1 MLHFFLQKSRRIS
14 HTGFLHVPRS
24 WLEDTNPP
32 LVGIAGSVLANYR
45 AYRCFVSA
53 WTAKQ
58 KRRQRPTATDN
69 DRQRPTCRTCRP
81 TGHNKPAAPP
91 HPLLSPDACLP
102 VRDRANSN
110 SNY

>member
-58 KRRQRPTATDN
+58 KRRSLNLYSDTGPSDEAT
-69 DRQRPTCRTCRP
+69 TS
-81 TGHNKPAAPP
+81 A
-91 HPLLSPDACLP
+91 
-102 VRDRANSN
+102 
-110 SNY
+110 

>member
-58 KRRQRPTATDN
+58 KRR
-69 DRQRPTCRTCRP
+69 
-81 TGHNKPAAPP
+81 
-91 HPLLSPDACLP
+91 PDFLVP
-102 VRDRANSN
+102 YGKFGWEIQQVWRVV
-110 SNY
+110 

>member
-58 KRRQRPTATDN
+58 KRR
-69 DRQRPTCRTCRP
+69 
-81 TGHNKPAAPP
+81 
-91 HPLLSPDACLP
+91 PDATG
-102 VRDRANSN
+102 RGYRAVAGRRADATSD
-110 SNY
+110 

>member
-1 MLHFFLQKSRRIS
+1 MLHFVLQKSRRIS

-58 KRRQRPTATDN
+58 KRRLYQTPHQVQQVSKFKTRLSSSS
-69 DRQRPTCRTCRP
+69 
-81 TGHNKPAAPP
+81 AALAWEP
-91 HPLLSPDACLP
+91 
-102 VRDRANSN
+102 
-110 SNY
+110 

>member
-58 KRRQRPTATDN
+58 KRRHMTRA
-69 DRQRPTCRTCRP
+69 
-81 TGHNKPAAPP
+81 
-91 HPLLSPDACLP
+91 HPDWGSCF
-102 VRDRANSN
+102 
-110 SNY
+110 

>member
-58 KRRQRPTATDN
+58 KRRP
-69 DRQRPTCRTCRP
+69 
-81 TGHNKPAAPP
+81 NKKQKLP
-91 HPLLSPDACLP
+91 HSFHISLSLFTP
-102 VRDRANSN
+102 
-110 SNY
+110 

>member
-1 MLHFFLQKSRRIS
+1 MYHRMAPQKRSNSTHRAFSNVICVNDPVHAAFFLQKSRRIS

-58 KRRQRPTATDN
+58 KRR
-69 DRQRPTCRTCRP
+69 
-81 TGHNKPAAPP
+81 
-91 HPLLSPDACLP
+91 L
-102 VRDRANSN
+102 
-110 SNY
+110 

>member
-1 MLHFFLQKSRRIS
+1 MYRRMAPQKRSNSTHRAFSNVICVKDPVHAAFFLQKSRRIS

-58 KRRQRPTATDN
+58 KRRHMTRA
-69 DRQRPTCRTCRP
+69 
-81 TGHNKPAAPP
+81 
-91 HPLLSPDACLP
+91 HPDWGSCF
-102 VRDRANSN
+102 
-110 SNY
+110 

>member
-1 MLHFFLQKSRRIS
+1 MLHFVLQKSRRIS

-58 KRRQRPTATDN
+58 KRRPGLAR
-69 DRQRPTCRTCRP
+69 RL
-81 TGHNKPAAPP
+81 GHPISELAA
-91 HPLLSPDACLP
+91 
-102 VRDRANSN
+102 RERARESREEKRGAG
-110 SNY
+110 SRSEM

>member
-58 KRRQRPTATDN
+58 KRRQ
-69 DRQRPTCRTCRP
+69 CRC
-81 TGHNKPAAPP
+81 GSEAVAGVLYF
-91 HPLLSPDACLP
+91 PLI
-102 VRDRANSN
+102 R
-110 SNY
+110 

>member
-45 AYRCFVSA
+45 AYRCFVLA

-58 KRRQRPTATDN
+58 KRRPCGGAEK
-69 DRQRPTCRTCRP
+69 RQRQQAGR
-81 TGHNKPAAPP
+81 AVSAIA
-91 HPLLSPDACLP
+91 LL
-102 VRDRANSN
+102 
-110 SNY
+110 

>member
-58 KRRQRPTATDN
+58 KRRLTT
-69 DRQRPTCRTCRP
+69 
-81 TGHNKPAAPP
+81 
-91 HPLLSPDACLP
+91 
-102 VRDRANSN
+102 
-110 SNY
+110 NYRGPCNTNTTYTTHTHM

>member
-58 KRRQRPTATDN
+58 KRRPCHSALPKLSQRN
-69 DRQRPTCRTCRP
+69 
-81 TGHNKPAAPP
+81 
-91 HPLLSPDACLP
+91 
-102 VRDRANSN
+102 
-110 SNY
+110 

>member
-32 LVGIAGSVLANYR
+32 LVGIAGSVLAKYR

-58 KRRQRPTATDN
+58 KRRPIFAHIL
-69 DRQRPTCRTCRP
+69 PSRTRGCWLVQ
-81 TGHNKPAAPP
+81 PP
-91 HPLLSPDACLP
+91 VNGLWWNLLQAHIG
-102 VRDRANSN
+102 
-110 SNY
+110 